1 MCSVHRQRSDI
12 PGRHGQHHERDMAGY
27 QRQESGYLEYG
38 KGHLC
43 SADEICS
50 VEDRRLHACF
60 RAVHHRQLLV
70 KDLPRMRF
78 VMTLHI

>member
-12 PGRHGQHHERDMAGY
+12 PGRHGQLHERDMAGY

-43 SADEICS
+43 PVDEICS
-50 VEDRRLHACF
+50 GEDRNFLHTYMRVVHCGF
-60 RAVHHRQLLV
+60 RV
-70 KDLPRMRF
+70 KVVPQMQF
-78 VMTLHI
+78 AMTR